1 METEVTEDAFDI
13 RYKLLKEENKEQFFQ
28 IVFSNCKE
36 YVRKFLLANK
46 VNIKKSLSNAASKIF
61 EESVIKKNAFS
72 AVYLKNLINM
82 LDEPIQ
88 DRFLNYCMA
97 GLFSEDK
104 EIVNFYLKG
113 GNIDKDK
120 VIDYLLKCDES
131 KKEAICNICNFLSI
145 DLNISEDEIK
155 FVKQANVI
163 NELEKKLK
171 NANKELETCKSEN
184 KKLETDNKNK
194 NKEISEKSKQI
205 DALEKE
211 LSTCKKSSVNKT
223 SDVDEKKLEKEQ
235 TINDNNSKAN
245 DKLNISFDDALDDLE
260 SRTLIGVVKAEG
272 IRPDKPWVI
281 ISPIIPIINEN
292 ANINREEMFIN
303 SEYRSDYNSFL
314 LFLDNRVL
322 KMVLSEQD
330 ANNYEYYS
338 NDEKYSCL
346 FEAFC
351 KKLLFF
357 VPRFNET
364 DNSEKLKLNAYLIQ
378 KPVEYKDFTNSSF
391 VPYYD
396 VSKKR
401 FEDMLNKH
409 ENLVLENYPYSLSS
423 MLRFVCVGN
432 SIYEINYVPDVISD
446 KGENTTW
453 KYNMAEGKE
462 PFKKLDIKINEEGSN
477 NYIFVP
483 SGIDSKEKDDLYI
496 KNIALIQ
503 TSRKVK
509 SIFDEEEFILNIQNN
524 AKAKHLFYNENDLKN
539 FHVAIKSSSLVILA
553 GPSGTGKT
561 KLPLVYANTLGLDI
575 ARNTILF
582 VPISPS
588 YLEPEDVLGYVKPLQ
603 NNDKGY
609 NAEFIESQ
617 TGLVS
622 FLADAQEHKDKI
634 HLVIFDEMNLSQIE
648 HWFAPFISLLEQD
661 QDSRELH
668 LYSNNVSLINGNK
681 FPSTINIGEN
691 VFFVGTVNI
700 DETTKHISDR
710 LLDRAIV
717 INLAAPSFADLKNM
731 GTAALEMYPEV
742 SYSRFSNSISHV
754 DNAALEFSEEEFG
767 FINELNNALINSIYG
782 KSISFRSLNKIATYL
797 KNSKGI
803 LERKEAFDFAIAQM
817 VIQKISGSNDDL
829 KDLFTNNTNE
839 GILCILDAYP
849 SVSDFDRSKKAILK
863 KVKEIERYGFTR

>member
-13 RYKLLKEENKEQFFQ
+13 RYKLLKEENKEQFYQ
-28 IVFSNCKE
+28 IVFSNCKD
-36 YVRKFLLANK
+36 YIRRFFIACKK
-46 VNIKKSLSNAASKIF
+46 HIKKVLSNAAGKSF
-61 EESVIKKNAFS
+61 EENVIKKNSFS
-72 AVYLKNLINM
+72 AIYLKNLINM

-104 EIVNFYLKG
+104 EIVNFFLEG
-113 GNIDKDK
+113 GNIGKEK
-120 VIDYLLKCDES
+120 VIDYLLKCDDS

-145 DLNISEDEIK
+145 DLNISEDEMK
-155 FVKQANVI
+155 FVKQT
-163 NELEKKLK
+163 NEIDELK
-171 NANKELETCKSEN
+171 KELEDKKKELEIYKSEN
-184 KKLETDNKNK
+184 RKLEEDNKNK
-194 NKEISEKSKQI
+194 NNEISQKENKIISLEQEITTYKKSTASKELNIEQK
-205 DALEKE
+205 DLEK
-211 LSTCKKSSVNKT
+211 KP
-223 SDVDEKKLEKEQ
+223 
-235 TINDNNSKAN
+235 TINNNVEPN
-245 DKLNISFDDALDDLE
+245 DKVNVSFDDALNDLE

-272 IRPDKPWVI
+272 IRPDRPWVI

-401 FEDMLNKH
+401 FEDMINKH
-409 ENLVLENYPYSLSS
+409 ENIVLENYPYSLSS
-423 MLRFVCVGN
+423 MLRFVCVSN
-432 SIYEINYVPDVISD
+432 SIYEINYVPDVVSD
-446 KGENTTW
+446 KGENITW

-462 PFKKLDIKINEEGSN
+462 PFKKLDIKINDEGSS

-483 SGIDSKEKDDLYI
+483 SGIDSKEKDDLYV
-496 KNIALIQ
+496 KNVALIQ

-509 SIFDEEEFILNIQNN
+509 SIFDEEEFILSIQNN
-524 AKAKHLFYNENDLKN
+524 AKTKHLFYNEKDLKN
-539 FHVAIKSSSLVILA
+539 FHVAIKSSNLVILA

-561 KLPLVYANTLGLDI
+561 KLPLVYANTLGLDV

-622 FLADAQEHKDKI
+622 FLIDAQEHKDKI
-634 HLVIFDEMNLSQIE
+634 HLVVFDEMNLSQIE

-661 QDSRELH
+661 PDSRELH
-668 LYSNNVSLINGNK
+668 LYSNNLSLINGDK

-700 DETTKHISDR
+700 DETTKRLSDR

-717 INLAAPSFADLKNM
+717 INLTTPSFDDLKNM
-731 GTAALEMYPEV
+731 GTAVLEIYQEV
-742 SYSRFSNSISHV
+742 SYSRFTNSISHV
-754 DNAALEFSEEEFG
+754 DNAALEFSKDEFD
-767 FINELNNALINSIYG
+767 FINQLNGTLIDSIYG
-782 KSISFRSLNKIATYL
+782 KGISFRSLNKIATYL

-817 VIQKISGSNDDL
+817 VIQKISGSSDDL
-829 KDLFTNNTNE
+829 KDLLTNNDNE
-839 GILCILDAYP
+839 GLLCILKAYP
-849 SVSDFDRSKKAILK
+849 DVSDFERSKKAIIK